1 MTLHSAPP
9 HGQMPR
15 APHRRSFGSLRA
27 IAALILREMA
37 TSYGRSPGGYLWA
50 VLEPVAGI
58 TLLSL
63 VFAAAFRAPPMGIS
77 FPMFYA
83 TGMLPFILFSD
94 VQSKIALSL
103 MYSKQLLAYPTVTFL
118 DALIARF
125 ILNLM
130 TQLMVSYLVL
140 TGCILLFDT
149 RVSPDLPVIIT
160 AFAMTAL
167 LALGIGTLNCF
178 LFTRFSVM
186 QRAWSILMR
195 PMFIISGIFFL
206 FETMPDPY
214 QDYMWYNPLVHVI
227 GLMRRGFY
235 SNYDASYVSLPY
247 VSGLSLV
254 CLCLGL
260 LFLRRYNRD
269 LLNS

>member
-1 MTLHSAPP
+1 MTLPSAPR
-9 HGQMPR
+9 HGQIPR
-15 APHRRSFGSLRA
+15 TGHRRPFASLRA
-27 IAALILREMA
+27 ISALILREMA

-50 VLEPVAGI
+50 ILEPAAGI

-63 VFAAAFRAPPMGIS
+63 VFAAAFRSPPIGIS

-83 TGMLPFILFSD
+83 TGMLPFVLFSD
-94 VQSKIALSL
+94 VQSKAALSL
-103 MYSKQLLAYPTVTFL
+103 MFSKQLLAYPTVTFL
-118 DALIARF
+118 DALVARF

-130 TQLMVSYLVL
+130 TQLMVSYIVL
-140 TGCILLFDT
+140 TGCIVMFDT

-178 LFTRFSVM
+178 LFTRFNVM

-206 FETMPDPY
+206 FETIPDPY
-214 QDYMWYNPLVHVI
+214 QDYLWYNPLIHVI

-247 VSGLSLV
+247 VSAISLV
-254 CLCLGL
+254 CLFLGL
-260 LFLRRYNRD
+260 LFLRRYNRE
-269 LLNS
+269 LLNN